1 MKRILS
7 NDVKNFI
14 GKEVKLSGWIH
25 RIREIGGIAFVIL
38 RDGKGLVQTVFESK
52 HILKTLEDL
61 KEEST
66 VSIIG
71 KVIKEDRAPG
81 GVEVKAKE
89 MKVIS
94 KVSNDL
100 PITINKKELKINL
113 DTLLDNRPLALRNPK
128 QRAIFKVQGEVLKA
142 FRTFFEGQGFVEI
155 NTPKI
160 VCAGAET
167 GGAEMFSFKYF
178 KKKLAY
184 LAQSPQL
191 YKQIMVG
198 VFERVFETAYVYRAE
213 PHATSRHINEY
224 VSMDAEMGF
233 IESWMDLIDI
243 LQEFVKHIIEHLNK
257 YSKEDFEL
265 LDVKLPKYVKIPV
278 FKLSEAQE
286 IIEKEYK
293 IKCKGAPDLDPKQEK
308 LICEYVAKKFGSEF
322 LFVTHYPIKK
332 RPFYTF
338 DDPKDPNLTLS
349 FDLLFRGLEI
359 TTGGQRQHE
368 YNKIIEKLKDKKINQ
383 DDFKEYLDIFR
394 YGMPPHGGFGFGLER
409 LTARFLELPNVKEA
423 SLFPRDINRIKP

>member
-1 MKRILS
+1 
-7 NDVKNFI
+7 
-14 GKEVKLSGWIH
+14 
-25 RIREIGGIAFVIL
+25 
-38 RDGKGLVQTVFESK
+38 
-52 HILKTLEDL
+52 
-61 KEEST
+61 
-66 VSIIG
+66 
-71 KVIKEDRAPG
+71 
-81 GVEVKAKE
+81 
-89 MKVIS
+89 
-94 KVSNDL
+94 
-100 PITINKKELKINL
+100 
-113 DTLLDNRPLALRNPK
+113 
-128 QRAIFKVQGEVLKA
+128 
-142 FRTFFEGQGFVEI
+142 
-155 NTPKI
+155 
-160 VCAGAET
+160 
-167 GGAEMFSFKYF
+167 
-178 KKKLAY
+178 
-184 LAQSPQL
+184 
-191 YKQIMVG
+191 
-198 VFERVFETAYVYRAE
+198 
-213 PHATSRHINEY
+213 
-224 VSMDAEMGF
+224 MDAEMGF